1 MFAPVLVPLFATSGC
16 QHTLACLEVV
26 LSLFIFHLFTSVF
39 VFLFTLFLQ
48 NRSLFVRHRRVGVGG
63 VCGVGGGRRGWKKA
77 EGAEGDVNF
86 RASGTEPRGQ
96 TKQRKGT
103 CHITYLR
110 AAQSH
115 EPKQNKGRAPVTEF
129 SCERNR
135 ATNPN
140 KTKEGQD
147 NKNTTLCLLLTCFQC
162 CMYICDTCV

>member
-1 MFAPVLVPLFATSGC
+1 M
-16 QHTLACLEVV
+16 
-26 LSLFIFHLFTSVF
+26 
-39 VFLFTLFLQ
+39 
-48 NRSLFVRHRRVGVGG
+48 
-63 VCGVGGGRRGWKKA
+63 GGGRRGRKKA

-86 RASGTEPRGQ
+86 RASGTEPRAQ
-96 TKQRKGT
+96 TKQRKGA

-140 KTKEGQD
+140 KTKEGHLSRNFRAGGPSQGIP
-147 NKNTTLCLLLTCFQC
+147 TPPTPRAHRPS
-162 CMYICDTCV
+162 